1 MTANNPYPMP
11 FLMSADRAAEKITA
25 LIARGREFAVI
36 PWQMAV
42 IARLMR
48 LLPNWLYDR
57 LAADRGRK
65 PRRGS

>member
-1 MTANNPYPMP
+1 MP
-11 FLMSADRAAEKITA
+11 FLMSADEAAKKIAA
-25 LIARGREFAVI
+25 LIEQGREFAVF

-57 LAADRGRK
+57 LAAGKGRK
-65 PRRGS
+65 PRRGESAATRR

>member
-1 MTANNPYPMP
+1 
-11 FLMSADRAAEKITA
+11 
-25 LIARGREFAVI
+25 
-36 PWQMAV
+36 MAV